1 MKMHRVFLVVAA
13 VAASTASAEAA
24 QSLNWVRP
32 NGPTTIAASQTCASF
47 SLISE
52 TFDVSAGITN
62 GIPVLPQAGEVFTI
76 SVSGPG
82 TGSFRIVGDPAGTVT
97 FAGPTSV
104 PGTLNYTASTPF
116 PNGTVGVGY
125 YFDSGSGTVT
135 LTATCRAVPTQAPTL
150 GTWGLLALGAIL
162 AFAGAI
168 PASRW
173 LRARTAR

>member
-1 MKMHRVFLVVAA
+1 MKLHRVLLVAA
-13 VAASTASAEAA
+13 AIAASASSAEAA
-24 QSLNWVRP
+24 QSWVRP
-32 NGPTTIAASQTCASF
+32 NRPTTIAASQACASF

-62 GIPVLPQAGEVFTI
+62 GIPVLPQSGEVFTI

-82 TGSFRIVGDPAGTVT
+82 TGSFRIVGDSGGTVT

-104 PGTLNYTASTPF
+104 PGTLTYVANAPF
-116 PNGTVGVGY
+116 PTGTIGVGY
-125 YFDSGSGTVT
+125 FFDSGAGTVT

-150 GTWGLLALGAIL
+150 GNWGLLALGAIL